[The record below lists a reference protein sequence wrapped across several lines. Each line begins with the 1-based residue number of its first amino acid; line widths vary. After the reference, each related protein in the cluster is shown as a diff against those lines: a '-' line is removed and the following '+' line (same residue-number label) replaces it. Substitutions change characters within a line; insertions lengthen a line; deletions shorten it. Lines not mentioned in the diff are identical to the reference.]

1 MAWVY
6 LFIAGIFEV
15 IWVIFLKYSEGFSRL
30 IPSVIT
36 IITMSCSFLL
46 LSQAMKNLPMGTAY
60 AVWTSIGTVGA
71 TVLGIILF
79 NESLNLIRILC
90 LIFVIIGIIGLKL
103 TNN

>member
-36 IITMSCSFLL
+36 IVTMSCSFLL

-71 TVLGIILF
+71 TILGIILF